1 MSDRLAKIERLKAK
15 LLGTDE
21 CLETWKSSAEKWEAE
36 VTQLDADLAAL
47 RGDRLRAEKKELD
60 AHFDAGMERAA
71 VIAENTKEGQFT
83 AQVVLDIAAAIRAEI
98 KT

>member
-36 VTQLDADLAAL
+36 VTKLDADLAAL
-47 RGDRLRAEKKELD
+47 RGDRLRFEKKELD
-60 AHFDAGMERAA
+60 FHFNAGMERAA
-71 VIAENTKEGQFT
+71 MIAEGHGPGDTE
-83 AQVVLDIAAAIRAEI
+83 ACIAAVIRAEI
-98 KT
+98 KRA